1 MICNLCIVRIKLARR
16 PQLSA
21 YMSRIVFFTS
31 CTISFGLAL
40 SLCLAYGSQ
49 VSGLHAQ
56 EMESSTRI
64 ERPEIAVPAFGLLRR
79 YHSSVSL
86 QSVDASIAL
95 RMAEGLSEIDAI
107 VETGDEFGVNLQPKV
122 LDPTVPGLIPI
133 PCLLIVSKSG
143 QRGRQGALVLVESRS
158 SDQLQVYDFQSGKGR
173 RFIRYADLQFVW
185 SGDAI
190 VLSIGQS
197 SPHTTKFLFA
207 TVVLG
212 IGMGI
217 LCWRRPFI
225 RRALRGCLIALFL
238 IMTTGCFSG
247 GNASPPVST
256 SPFRSLKGAVVDL
269 GELEGDEL
277 NQVEFKLPLEVDHPT
292 SITLTGVRGNCT
304 CLQLGEAVIGT
315 TYGPG
320 DQFSVAGILR
330 LDGKIGEDMLILQIH
345 ALDENKAPV
354 PVTKVGIRFFVNPR
368 PVSDVDRLVLTAF
381 CDETELAGNVSLI
394 MLRKK
399 EHRPLDVDFRRCTL
413 GGLTMRVLD
422 SQLGLAMEGS
432 DIVRDV
438 IKLEFRL
445 DRSGASTLPSEILLA
460 AVDNDHTLRVSV
472 ETRIL
477 PPLESEPSSL
487 FLGVL
492 SPGEE
497 VEKRIRIEDR
507 AARGID
513 LSSVFI
519 REEIAGA
526 SLISVDVDG
535 TTGYLKVGFSPS
547 GPVGR
552 GSGTLVLSIGTS
564 DQVAIPI
571 SWVIK

>member
-1 MICNLCIVRIKLARR
+1 M
-16 PQLSA
+16 
-21 YMSRIVFFTS
+21 
-31 CTISFGLAL
+31 
-40 SLCLAYGSQ
+40 
-49 VSGLHAQ
+49 
-56 EMESSTRI
+56 
-64 ERPEIAVPAFGLLRR
+64 
-79 YHSSVSL
+79 
-86 QSVDASIAL
+86 
-95 RMAEGLSEIDAI
+95 
-107 VETGDEFGVNLQPKV
+107 
-122 LDPTVPGLIPI
+122 
-133 PCLLIVSKSG
+133 
-143 QRGRQGALVLVESRS
+143 
-158 SDQLQVYDFQSGKGR
+158 
-173 RFIRYADLQFVW
+173 
-185 SGDAI
+185 
-190 VLSIGQS
+190 
-197 SPHTTKFLFA
+197 
-207 TVVLG
+207 
-212 IGMGI
+212 
-217 LCWRRPFI
+217 
-225 RRALRGCLIALFL
+225 
-238 IMTTGCFSG
+238 
-247 GNASPPVST
+247 
-256 SPFRSLKGAVVDL
+256 
-269 GELEGDEL
+269 
-277 NQVEFKLPLEVDHPT
+277 
-292 SITLTGVRGNCT
+292 
-304 CLQLGEAVIGT
+304 
-315 TYGPG
+315 
-320 DQFSVAGILR
+320 
-330 LDGKIGEDMLILQIH
+330 
-345 ALDENKAPV
+345 
-354 PVTKVGIRFFVNPR
+354 
-368 PVSDVDRLVLTAF
+368 SDVDRLVLTAF